1 MAFEI
6 RIKPLVLFD
15 LVDQIKFQEYQL
27 AGAGRELYRNFL
39 ATLTDLQ
46 QLHQN
51 ETPIYE
57 QVRRLTT
64 EKLPCELFYIIKD
77 ETIFVMGL
85 L

>member
-15 LVDQIKFQEYQL
+15 LEDRIKFQEYKSS
-27 AGAGRELYRNFL
+27 GAGRELYRNFL
-39 ATLTDLQ
+39 ATLNDLQ
-46 QLHQN
+46 QLHPD

-57 QVRRLTT
+57 QVHKFITA
-64 EKLPCELFYIIKD
+64 KLPCELFYIIKD